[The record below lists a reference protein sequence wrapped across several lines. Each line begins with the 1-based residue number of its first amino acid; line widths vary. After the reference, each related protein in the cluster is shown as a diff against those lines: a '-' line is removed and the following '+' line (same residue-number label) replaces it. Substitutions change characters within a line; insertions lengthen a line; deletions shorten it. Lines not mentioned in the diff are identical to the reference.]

1 VDRPNEAWAEAR
13 ADRFRVSFVYRGRM
27 AMWADFGFV
36 LLRWSTRAVF
46 NTKRSLPRMIPA
58 AGTSRA

>member
-1 VDRPNEAWAEAR
+1 
-13 ADRFRVSFVYRGRM
+13 VSFVYRGRM

-36 LLRWSTRAVF
+36 QLRWSTRAVF
-46 NTKRSLPRMIPA
+46 NTNRSLPRMIPV